1 MESDHPQHPYGLSVG
16 VLSQAQR
23 ASPGRASMDHTSEQH
38 SMRDSFARVALSIQL
53 ALLLGGPTAAV
64 AQQRVIRDF
73 DLGWKF
79 HLGDVVGGQHP
90 ALDDSRWRSLDLPHD
105 WSIEGE
111 FSASNPAGPGGGALP
126 GGVGWYRK
134 TFTVAPRDSSR
145 LVFVE
150 FDGVYRNSEVWING
164 HSVGK
169 RPYGYSS
176 FSYGLTPYLH
186 YGAARNIIA
195 VRADNSQ
202 QPNSRWYS
210 GSGIYRH
217 TRLVTT
223 GRVHVDHWGT
233 YITTPSVSTNSAHVV
248 LRTTLR
254 NEAPN
259 DTSVV
264 VRTTFYDPAGRAVA
278 STSSTHQVPH
288 DTMVEVTQEVN
299 VRRPALWS
307 IEHRSMYR
315 AVTRLA
321 CGPRHVS
328 CDDYQTPF
336 GIRRFAFRADSGFF
350 LNGRHVKIRGV
361 CLHHDLGALGSAVN
375 ERALERQLEIMQA
388 MGVNA
393 IRTSHNPPAPEL
405 LDLADR
411 MGFIVMDEAF
421 DMWRKQ
427 KTEFDYHL
435 DFPEWHE
442 RDLSD
447 MVRRDRNHP
456 SVFIW
461 SIGNEVME
469 QWTNGDSTA
478 APIARELAG
487 IIRRLDPTRPITS
500 ASNNGST
507 ENPVLQSGALDLLG
521 HNYHHEAWAD
531 FPKQFP
537 GQKFIITE
545 AMSAYNSRGYY
556 EQPSDSVAVYFTPY
570 DTIHGQKP
578 NKNHRISS
586 YDNRRASWGS
596 LHEES
601 LRLFEKYPFLSGI
614 FVWSGIDYLGEPTPY
629 EWPARSSYFGI
640 VDLAGF
646 PKDPYYL
653 YQSEWT
659 TRPMLHVFPHW
670 NWTRGDTIDV
680 WAYTNADDVELFL
693 NNVSLG
699 VKRKENG
706 VRHLVWRVAYVPG
719 VLRAVA
725 RKAGRP
731 VLTQEVRT
739 AGPAARVVLTP
750 DRSTVSADGKD
761 LSFVT
766 VTVVDKDGNP
776 VANAEPLVH
785 LQLSGAATI
794 AGVDNGDETNHE
806 RFQRDSVRLFAGK
819 ALVIVRASHNAGAAT
834 LSATSQELEPTAVRV
849 RLRVPKQ

>member
-1 MESDHPQHPYGLSVG
+1 MIPMSSRALRLRSRQLSRAICT
-16 VLSQAQR
+16 LTLLLAPAIAFAQR
-23 ASPGRASMDHTSEQH
+23 R
-38 SMRDSFARVALSIQL
+38 LIL
-53 ALLLGGPTAAV
+53 
-64 AQQRVIRDF
+64 DF
-73 DLGWKF
+73 DPGWKF
-79 HLGDVVGGQHP
+79 HLGDVSHGEEV
-90 ALDDSRWRSLDLPHD
+90 ALNDSSWRTLDLPHD
-105 WSIEGE
+105 WSIGGE
-111 FSASNPAGPGGGALP
+111 FNARNPAGAGGGALP

-134 TFTVAPRDSSR
+134 AFAVAARDSNR
-145 LVFVE
+145 LVFVD

-164 HSVGK
+164 HYLGK

-176 FSYGLTPYLH
+176 FSYELTPHLRS
-186 YGAARNIIA
+186 GASQNLIA
-195 VRADNSQ
+195 VRVDNSK

-217 TRLVTT
+217 TRLITT
-223 GRVHVDHWGT
+223 GPVHVDHWGT
-233 YITTPSVSTNSAHVV
+233 YITTPDVSARSARMSI
-248 LRTTLR
+248 RTTVR
-254 NEAPN
+254 NESPN
-259 DTSVV
+259 ERSVV
-264 VRTTFYDPAGRAVA
+264 VRTIVYNAAGREVA
-278 STSSTHQVPH
+278 AMSATQRLPPDSVA
-288 DTMVEVTQEVN
+288 DVTQELEVP
-299 VRRPALWS
+299 RPILWS
-307 IEHRSMYR
+307 LERPYMYR
-315 AVTRLA
+315 AVTRVE
-321 CGPRHVS
+321 CGTAA
-328 CDDYQTPF
+328 CDDYTTPF
-336 GIRRFAFRADSGFF
+336 GIRSFVFRADSGFF
-350 LNGRHVKIRGV
+350 LNGAHLKIRGV
-361 CLHHDLGALGSAVN
+361 CLHHDLGALGAAIN
-375 ERALERQLEIMQA
+375 ERALERQLQIMRG

-478 APIARELAG
+478 APLARELAG
-487 IIRRLDPTRPITS
+487 IVRRLDPTRPITS
-500 ASNNGST
+500 ANNNGST
-507 ENPVLQSGALDLLG
+507 ENPVFHAGALDLLG
-521 HNYHHEAWAD
+521 HNYHHEAWVD

-570 DTIHGQKP
+570 DTTHGQKP
-578 NKNHRISS
+578 NRNYRISS

-601 LRLFEKYPFLSGI
+601 LRLFEAYPFLSGI

-640 VDLAGF
+640 VDLAGI

-670 NWTRGDTIDV
+670 NWTPGDTIDV
-680 WAYTNADDVELFL
+680 WAYTNADEVELIL
-693 NNVSLG
+693 
-699 VKRKENG
+699 NG
-706 VRHLVWRVAYVPG
+706 VSQGVRRKQGDIRHLVWRVAYAPG

-725 RKAGRP
+725 RKSGKVWMTR
-731 VLTQEVRT
+731 EVRT
-739 AGPAARVVLTP
+739 AGPEARVVLTP
-750 DRSTVSADGKD
+750 DRSTIRGDGKD

-766 VTVVDKDGNP
+766 VTIVDRNGVLVP
-776 VANAEPLVH
+776 NAEPLVR
-785 LQLSGAATI
+785 LRVAGGATI

-806 RFQRDSVRLFAGK
+806 RFQRDSVRLFAGQ
-819 ALVIVRASHNAGAAT
+819 ALVIVRAGRRGGSITLTAT
-834 LSATSQELEPTAVRV
+834 AEQLTPASLRLEARPVR
-849 RLRVPKQ
+849 